1 MITFLVSLAV
11 LIAGFALY
19 GKLTEKVFC
28 VDNRKTPA
36 VLHPDG
42 ELGLGAHI
50 PEHRDRQQRRRQQKQ
65 ERSAL

>member
-1 MITFLVSLAV
+1 MIPSAPRHLPLKGNRLPLLQDIQVV
-11 LIAGFALY
+11 
-19 GKLTEKVFC
+19 KLL
-28 VDNRKTPA
+28 RA